1 MKSAMGVSQH
11 PKGLSHKRHIYIYI
25 YTYIHTG
32 NETVQYRIILQASP
46 LHITHHTTVIDGE
59 GNCVWEYLTAE
70 QNRGIAL
77 LHEDTF
83 KK

>member
-11 PKGLSHKRHIYIYI
+11 WKGLGHKRHIYIPVMREYSVGS
-25 YTYIHTG
+25 YYKPPP
-32 NETVQYRIILQASP
+32 V
-46 LHITHHTTVIDGE
+46 HITHHTTVIDGE

-77 LHEDTF
+77 LHEDTLR
-83 KK
+83 K